1 MAGVR
6 KVRAYVDFNE
16 IWIIKKCVMIVSRT
30 EIVIDMLSV
39 ERNYLLVKSHLI
51 GGPNERNIPPRT
63 LAQVWYHL
71 LHQLTSE

>member
-1 MAGVR
+1 MRSGSLE
-6 KVRAYVDFNE
+6 KY
-16 IWIIKKCVMIVSRT
+16 IIIVSRT

-63 LAQVWYHL
+63 LAQVWHPL